1 LKRSEEYL
9 GRIVEELKKGK
20 WVSGE
25 FLSERLQISRTQVW
39 KSINKLKKLGYSIKG
54 LRRSG
59 YLLCSSPD
67 IPYPWEMM
75 PFGRF
80 RNFVFFESI
89 DSTNT
94 YLFSLAKEG
103 AEEGTVVIANSQ
115 TAGRGRYG
123 RKWFSPKGNIFM
135 SFLLRPECPAEKGGF
150 ITLLSGLAC
159 AMGIEK
165 FGIKVALKW
174 PNDLLIDS
182 RKVGGILCESSVENG
197 NISFAVVGIGIN
209 MYLPK
214 KRNELIKNATSLA
227 ENGFK
232 GKRVE
237 LIQKI
242 IEEFETLYEK
252 FLKGDTCFIIEE
264 YKRRTL
270 PYGEIITV
278 KMGERIIKGKFAGIE
293 NDGSLLIMEGE
304 KINKIYT
311 GEVLQ

>member
-9 GRIVEELKKGK
+9 RRIVEELKKGNR
-20 WVSGE
+20 VSGE
-25 FLSERLQISRTQVW
+25 FLAEALQISRTQVW
-39 KSINKLKKLGYSIKG
+39 KSINKLKRAGYLIKG
-54 LRRSG
+54 MRRSG
-59 YLLCSSPD
+59 YLLYSSPD
-67 IPYPWEMM
+67 IPYPWEMKS
-75 PFGRF
+75 FGRF
-80 RNFVFFESI
+80 KNFIYFESI

-94 YLFSLAKEG
+94 YLFSLAKKG

-123 RKWFSPKGNIFM
+123 RKWFSPEGNIFM
-135 SFLLRPECPAEKGGF
+135 SLLLKPGCSAEKGGF

-165 FGIKVALKW
+165 FGIKITLKW
-174 PNDLLIDS
+174 PNDLLIGLK
-182 RKVGGILCESSVENG
+182 KVGGILCESVVENG
-197 NISFAVVGIGIN
+197 IVSLVVVGIGIN
-209 MYLPK
+209 IYLPK
-214 KRNELIKNATSLA
+214 RRNELIENATSLT

-232 GKRVE
+232 GRRVE

-252 FLKGDTCFIIEE
+252 FLKGDTHFIIEE

-270 PYGEIITV
+270 PYGERITV
-278 KMGERIIKGKFAGIE
+278 KIGERIIKGKFAGIE
-293 NDGSLLIMEGE
+293 NDGSLLIMDGE

-311 GEVLQ
+311 GEVL